1 MSDAV
6 LRIEGLSRHFGA
18 VAAVDD
24 VSLSFRSGETH
35 AVIGPNGAGK
45 TTLINLLSG
54 DLKADCGRVSFAGA
68 DITGLSAERIANLG
82 IGRSYQKTSILGDF
96 TCFGNCWLGA
106 NAPRARSMRFLRPA
120 LADRAATATAE
131 QALEMCGLLRRR
143 DWKASSLSHG
153 EQHRLEI
160 AMMLAADPRVL
171 LLDEP
176 LAGMGPDET
185 LRMVALLEQL
195 ARSLTVI
202 LIEHDMDAVFQL
214 ADRITVMVD
223 GRVLETATPRRI
235 RDSEAVK
242 RAYLGGDA
250 E

>member
-1 MSDAV
+1 MSEAI
-6 LRIEGLSRHFGA
+6 LRTRGLSRNFAA

-24 VSLSFRSGETH
+24 VSLSFAADETH

-54 DLKADCGRVSFAGA
+54 VLKADCGRVSFANE
-68 DITGLSAERIANLG
+68 DITGLAPERIAGLG

-106 NAPRARSMRFLRPA
+106 NAPRSGRMRFVRPA
-120 LADRAATATAE
+120 LADRAAVAKAE

-176 LAGMGPDET
+176 LAGMGPDEA
-185 LRMVALLEQL
+185 LRMVSLLEQL
-195 ARSLTVI
+195 ALSHTII
-202 LIEHDMDAVFQL
+202 LIEHDMDAVFKL
-214 ADRITVMVD
+214 ADTITVMVD
-223 GRVLETATPRRI
+223 GRVLETATPERI
-235 RDSEAVK
+235 RDSEAVN
-242 RAYLGGDA
+242 RAYLGGDV
-250 E
+250 

>member
-1 MSDAV
+1 MSEAV

-24 VSLSFRSGETH
+24 VSLCFMAGKTH

-54 DLKADCGRVSFAGA
+54 DLKADCGRVTFGTE
-68 DITGLSAERIANLG
+68 DITGLPPERIAGLG

-106 NAPRARSMRFLRPA
+106 NAPRALSMRFLRPA
-120 LADRAATATAE
+120 LADRAVNAKAE

-143 DWKASSLSHG
+143 DWKASSLTHG
-153 EQHRLEI
+153 ERHRLEI
-160 AMMLAADPRVL
+160 AMMLAASPRVL

-195 ARSLTVI
+195 ARTHTII

-214 ADRITVMVD
+214 ADTITVMVD
-223 GRVLETATPRRI
+223 GRVLETAAPERI
-235 RDSEAVK
+235 RDSEAVR